1 MPIRKHGAGWE
12 VRVQFGGPENR
23 PSRSFGTYRDA
34 QDYERRLKQR
44 IEDHRVG
51 RTPRYSLEEA
61 LARWLEGEAKALR
74 SHSNL
79 VNKVRVIYPH
89 AQGRQLV
96 EVADVAEAVT
106 KAGLAAG
113 LKVATINRR
122 LAVLRRVARL
132 AHRKWKWLEHDE
144 AGRIQLLSGEEPRY
158 VQATPEQAE
167 RLLKA
172 AKGRTRAAILWAA
185 STGLRKSELQRVE
198 PHHFQ
203 GGFLSVLRKTKTG
216 KPRRVPLQAGLRAH
230 DFPYGLTSTEV
241 GKDYRDA
248 RERAGMAW
256 LQFRDL
262 RRTFGSWIVQRTRSL
277 KAAQDLLGHTTIAIT
292 AAHYAHLLEGDLR
305 AAVDT
310 LPVLAGMA
318 RGRNKKKKAA

>member
-12 VRVQFGGPENR
+12 VRVQFGGAR
-23 PSRSFGTYRDA
+23 SSKSFGTYRDA
-34 QDYERRLKQR
+34 QEYERRFKQR

-51 RTPRYSLEEA
+51 RAPQYTLEEA
-61 LARWLEGEAKALR
+61 LARWLEGEAKSLR
-74 SHSNL
+74 SHANL
-79 VNKVRVIYPH
+79 VNKVRAIYP
-89 AQGRQLV
+89 QVKGRSLL
-96 EVADVAEAVT
+96 EVADVAEEVI
-106 KAGLAAG
+106 KAGAG
-113 LKVATINRR
+113 LKAATINRR
-122 LAVLRRVARL
+122 LAILRRVARL

-144 AGRIQLLSGEEPRY
+144 AGRIQLLPGEEPRY
-158 VQATPEQAE
+158 VQATPEQADV
-167 RLLKA
+167 LLKA

-198 PHHFQ
+198 PYHFQ
-203 GGFLSVLRKTKTG
+203 GGFLEVLRKTKTG
-216 KPRRVPLQAGLRAH
+216 KPRRVPLQAGLRAQ

-248 RERAGMAW
+248 RRRAGMPW

-262 RRTFGSWIVQRTRSL
+262 RRTFGSWIVQRTKSL

-310 LPVLAGMA
+310 LPTLAGMA
-318 RGRNKKKKAA
+318 RGRTRKKKAA